1 MDQTQSTT
9 STGFEIN
16 SGAPVPL
23 LNRSL
28 GATSGLAG
36 IAHEARNMVAAL
48 GLYCDL
54 LEEPGVFS
62 EPFRHYGSELKM
74 VASAS
79 RSLVNRLLTLSSG
92 EGSST
97 TPQLDTSAAHANISL
112 PEAVSRQAKSTRY
125 WDELPPCP
133 INDLAWELLASRS
146 LLAAL
151 AGQSIALTLDTVGG
165 ALPVRLNSEDLTR
178 ILVNLVKNSVEAIRG
193 SGGRIHLV
201 LQECQT
207 GPGEETLLLLNIE
220 DNGVGISPDALEQ
233 VFEAGYTKHSKAGS
247 APVTPQAAHRGL
259 GLSITRSIVES
270 AGGCIRAANRDPVG
284 ACIQIELPVRAV

>member
-1 MDQTQSTT
+1 M
-9 STGFEIN
+9 
-16 SGAPVPL
+16 PL
-23 LNRSL
+23 LNPSL
-28 GATSGLAG
+28 GATSGLAE

-54 LEEPGVFS
+54 LEEPGVFA

-79 RSLVNRLLTLSSG
+79 RGLVNRLLTLSTGESSG
-92 EGSST
+92 T
-97 TPQLDTSAAHANISL
+97 IPQLDTSAANANISW
-112 PEAVSRQAKSTRY
+112 PEVVSREAKSTRY
-125 WDELPPCP
+125 WDELAPCP
-133 INDLAWELLASRS
+133 IADLAWELLASRS

-151 AGQSIALTLDTVGG
+151 AGPSITLTLDTVGG

-178 ILVNLVKNSVEAIRG
+178 ILVNLVKNSVEAIHG

-201 LQECQT
+201 LRECQT
-207 GPGEETLLLLNIE
+207 GPEDMTRLLLNIE
-220 DNGVGISPDALEQ
+220 DNGVGIPPDALEQ
-233 VFEAGYTKHSKAGS
+233 VFEAGYTKHAKTGN
-247 APVTPQAAHRGL
+247 APANSQTGHRGL

-284 ACIQIELPVRAV
+284 ACIQIELPARTA